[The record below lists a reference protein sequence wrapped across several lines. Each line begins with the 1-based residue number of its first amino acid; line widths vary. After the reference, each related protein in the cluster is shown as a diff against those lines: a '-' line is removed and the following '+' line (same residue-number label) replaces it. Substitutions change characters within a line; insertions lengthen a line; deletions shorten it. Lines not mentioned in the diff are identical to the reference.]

1 MPSSTELLL
10 PSRHPIA
17 HPTGG
22 HTSLYLVRHGR
33 TLGNVQKLLVG
44 WTDIPLDQLGVQQ
57 ADLVGQRLAGSIT
70 ADVLLSSPLQRA
82 RVTAEAIGSRM
93 GLIAEIRPNLVEW
106 HFGVAEGQAVDVLA
120 GLYPEIAA
128 RFEDLQ
134 DSDVGWPEGETR
146 RQLHERV
153 YAEFLDILQTY
164 ASHAVIIVAHGGVFG
179 SLLAQIQGKDP
190 NDWRRFNVQNC
201 SVTHLDVTVEDTTIH
216 LINDVEHLNSLA
228 NPSGTA

>member
-1 MPSSTELLL
+1 MNSVSNRRIWLANTWP
-10 PSRHPIA
+10 
-17 HPTGG
+17 
-22 HTSLYLVRHGR
+22 GR
-33 TLGNVQKLLVG
+33 S
-44 WTDIPLDQLGVQQ
+44 
-57 ADLVGQRLAGSIT
+57 ARMCCS
-70 ADVLLSSPLQRA
+70 SSPLQRA

-106 HFGVAEGQAVDVLA
+106 HFGAAEGQAVDVLA

-164 ASHAVIIVAHGGVFG
+164 ANHAVIVVAHGGVFG

-190 NDWRRFNVQNC
+190 NDWRRFNIQNC

-216 LINDVEHLNSLA
+216 LLNDVEHLNGLA
-228 NPSGTA
+228 DLSGTA